1 MEHTNNNYTLLI
13 NKLDQFIR
21 KYYMD
26 QLLRGLIY
34 ASALLLALFL
44 TVNILEYFL
53 FLPTLGR
60 KILFYGFLGATA
72 LVAYQLIL
80 LPLFHYLRLGKVI
93 SHEQAATIIGKHFG
107 NVEDRLLNILQLKK
121 QADSSDDKSLINAS
135 IDQKIE
141 TLNPVPFSAAIN
153 LGDNRKYLK
162 YLVLPVLILVTL
174 MLAWPDV
181 IQQSSAR
188 LIRNNDSFER
198 PAPFKFVLVNDKLSA
213 MQYTDLEVL
222 VDIEGEA
229 LPDEA
234 YVVEGGDRYK
244 LKKNKEGQYTYT
256 FRNLQETKKLYF
268 SAVGFNSKEYTLEVL
283 PKPMVLSFK
292 VALDYPAYTGRT
304 DEVLENIGDLQ
315 IPEGTKAIWDFSTK
329 STSEIGIMLGDSMYY
344 ANRQGKDHF
353 TFVKAFKQSTVYTL
367 KVSGE
372 GVQDAD
378 SITYSVQ
385 VSPDQ
390 YPSITMQQIEDSV
403 AKSYIYFTGELSD
416 DYGLSRLVFKYK
428 SDAAKDKGYES
439 TPIQFDRNGTTGSY
453 NYYWDLKALGVNSG
467 EGISYYFEIWDNDGV
482 NGSKA
487 SRTPTLTLRTPTK
500 KELDEQTDKNNDAL
514 KDKMADAME
523 QAKDIQ
529 QQVRD
534 MKDKA
539 LDKKDLS
546 WEDKKAIEE
555 LVKQQKEL
563 EKQVSDIQKDFKE
576 NLAMQE
582 NYKDLDPQ
590 LKEKQEKLQELFD
603 QVMNDEMKEL
613 FEKLE
618 QMVDNMDKEELLEN
632 MADME
637 MDNEQLEQELDRML
651 ELFKKLEFE
660 QKLTET
666 IDEMNKLAE
675 EQEKLA
681 EQTENGEKSNEE
693 LADKQ
698 EELNEKMQDLE
709 DKIADMEKMQ
719 EELSQQEMSFDE
731 TQEQMDQAQEQMEQG
746 KQDVEKG
753 QNKKASQKQKNAA
766 QKMKDM
772 ASNMQQQMQQMQM
785 EQMELDMAALR
796 QLMENLLH
804 LSFDQEKLMAQIKG
818 TNINNPEYV
827 KLVQQQKKLKDDTEM
842 VEDSLYALAKRVVQ
856 IESFVTEKIKDINK
870 NLGKSIE
877 LLEARNKFNAE
888 VNQQLVMTGYNDL
901 ALMFSEVM
909 DQMQQQ
915 MSQQMPGTSQ
925 CQKPGSSKPKPSMS
939 MSQMQQQ
946 LNDQLKKMQESMKQ
960 GKKPGEGGKG
970 GKSGMSKELAKAAA
984 QQKALRQALQK
995 LNEMEN
1001 KDGNGSLGNL
1011 EELMKEMD
1019 KTETELVNKQLTEEM
1034 MKRQQE
1040 ILTKLLDAEKAMKE
1054 RETDNKRKSDTADEI
1069 VHKMPPSLE
1078 EYLKKR
1084 EAEIQLYKTV
1094 PPSLRPYYKNL
1105 VESYFKNI
1113 SF

>member
-1 MEHTNNNYTLLI
+1 MERTNNNYTLLI

-21 KYYMD
+21 KYYTD
-26 QLLRGLIY
+26 QLLKGVIY

-44 TVNILEYFL
+44 TVNLLEYFL

-60 KILFYGFLGATA
+60 KVLFYGFLGATA
-72 LVAYQLIL
+72 LVSYQWIL
-80 LPLFHYLRLGKVI
+80 LPIFHYMRLGKVI
-93 SHEQAATIIGKHFG
+93 SHEQAASIIGKHFS

-121 QADSSDDKSLINAS
+121 QADGLEDQSLINAS

-141 TLNPVPFSAAIN
+141 TLNPVPFSSAIN
-153 LGDNRKYLK
+153 LGDNRRYLK
-162 YLVLPVLILVTL
+162 YLVIPVLALMTL

-188 LIRNNDSFER
+188 LIRNSDSFEK
-198 PAPFKFVLVNDKLSA
+198 PAPFQFVLANDKLSA
-213 MQYTDLEVL
+213 MQYTDFEVL
-222 VDIEGEA
+222 VNIEGEA

-234 YVVEGGDRYK
+234 YVVQGGDRYK
-244 LKKNKEGQYTYT
+244 LKKNKAGQYAYT
-256 FRNLQETKKLYF
+256 FRNLQESTDLYF
-268 SAVGFNSKEYTLEVL
+268 SAVGFNSKEYKLDVL

-292 VALDYPAYTGRT
+292 IALDYPAYTGRK

-329 STSEIGIMLGDSMYY
+329 STSEIGIALGDSVYY
-344 ANRQGKDHF
+344 ANQQGKNHF
-353 TFVKAFKQSTVYTL
+353 TFVKAFKQSTLYTL

-378 SITYSVQ
+378 SITYSIQ

-390 YPSITMQQIEDSV
+390 YPSITMQQLEDSV

-428 SDAAKDKGYES
+428 SDAAADKNYQ
-439 TPIQFDRNGTTGSY
+439 TVPVKFDRNGTTGSY
-453 NYYWDLKALGVNSG
+453 NYYWDLKEMGVTAG
-467 EGISYYFEIWDNDGV
+467 EAITYYFEIWDNDGV

-487 SRTPTLTLRTPTK
+487 SRTPTQSLRTPTK
-500 KELDEQTDKNNDAL
+500 QELDQQTDKNNDAL
-514 KDKMADAME
+514 KDKMAEAME

-534 MKDKA
+534 MKDKT
-539 LDKKDLS
+539 LDKKDLN

-563 EKQVSDIQKDFKE
+563 EKNVNDIQKDFKE

-582 NYKDLDPQ
+582 NYKDLDPK

-613 FEKLE
+613 FDKLE
-618 QMVDNMDKEELLEN
+618 QMMEKMDKEELLEN

-637 MDNEQLEQELDRML
+637 MDNEQIEQELDRML
-651 ELFKKLEFE
+651 ELFKKLELE
-660 QKLTET
+660 QKMTET
-666 IDEMNKLAE
+666 IDELNKLAE

-681 EQTENGEKSNEE
+681 EETKDGEKSNEE
-693 LADKQ
+693 LAEKQ
-698 EELNEKMQDLE
+698 QELNDKMDDLE
-709 DKIADMEKMQ
+709 QDMADMEKMQ
-719 EELSQQEMSFDE
+719 EELGEEPSMDE
-731 TQEQMDQAQEQMEQG
+731 AQEQMDQAQQDMEQS
-746 KQDVEKG
+746 KSDVEKG
-753 QNKKASQKQKNAA
+753 QNKKASEKQKSAA

-772 ASNMQQQMQQMQM
+772 ASNMQQQMQQQQM
-785 EQMELDMAALR
+785 EQMQLDMAALR
-796 QLMENLLH
+796 QLMENLLQ
-804 LSFDQEKLMAQIKG
+804 LSFDEEGLMDQIKV

-827 KLVQQQKKLKDDTEM
+827 KQVQRQKKLMDDAEM

-856 IESFVTEKIKDINK
+856 IESFVTQKMKDINK
-870 NLGKSIE
+870 NLDRSVE

-888 VNQQLVMTGYNDL
+888 VNQQLVMTGFNDL

-909 DQMQQQ
+909 EQMQQQ

-925 CQKPGSSKPKPSMS
+925 CQKPGSNPKPSMN

-946 LNDQLKKMQESMKQ
+946 LNEQLKQMKEGMKSGKM
-960 GKKPGEGGKG
+960 PGEGGQG
-970 GKSGMSKELAKAAA
+970 GMSKELAKAAA

-1019 KTETELVNKQLTEEM
+1019 KTETELVNKQLTEQM
-1034 MKRQQE
+1034 MMRQQE

-1054 RETDNKRKSDTADEI
+1054 RETDDKRKSDTAGQI
-1069 VHKMPPSLE
+1069 VNKMPPSLE

-1105 VESYFKNI
+1105 VETYFKNI